1 MEHIHSPLVPEVCMF
16 AVATAL
22 LRPYATRGRHARPR
36 LRGRKALAYALTAA
50 LTGLGVFAVV
60 GLSVPPVFLVV
71 PVAALVV
78 FVLAG
83 RTVRTASSSIDRIFA
98 EELEPVDQ

>member
-1 MEHIHSPLVPEVCMF
+1 MF

-36 LRGRKALAYALTAA
+36 VRGTKALAYALTAA

-71 PVAALVV
+71 PVAVVVV
-78 FVLAG
+78 FVPAT
-83 RTVRTASSSIDRIFA
+83 RTVRTAASRVDRIFA
-98 EELEPVDQ
+98 EELD

>member
-1 MEHIHSPLVPEVCMF
+1 MEHIHSPMFPEVCMF

-36 LRGRKALAYALTAA
+36 VRGTRALAYALTATLA
-50 LTGLGVFAVV
+50 GCGVFAVV
-60 GLSVPPVFLVV
+60 GLGMPPVFLVV

-78 FVLAG
+78 LTLSV
-83 RTVRTASSSIDRIFA
+83 RTVRTASSQVDKIFT
-98 EELEPVDQ
+98 EELDEPR